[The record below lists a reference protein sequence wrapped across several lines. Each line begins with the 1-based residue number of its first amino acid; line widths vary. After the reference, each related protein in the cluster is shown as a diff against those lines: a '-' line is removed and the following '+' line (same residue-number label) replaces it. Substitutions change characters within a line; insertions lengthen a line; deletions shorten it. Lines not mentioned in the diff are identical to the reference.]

1 MAFLYTGGGFLNSCN
16 YQSLEDSVLSALSK
30 KGDGKAF
37 EEITIRYIKLIC
49 SVAKKYSA
57 YGYELQDFIQEGLL
71 SFLLACKTYS
81 ADCGSS
87 YKNYAVK
94 CTKNR
99 FADIVKKANAKGS
112 VPANKIVSIQT
123 VEDEQDLSN
132 NVEDYVL
139 EREYLKTFLQ
149 HISST
154 LNEEERNIFQMYING
169 YSYKDIA
176 DKLGIS
182 TKNVDNILQKIKRK
196 LRQ

>member
-16 YQSLEDSVLSALSK
+16 YQFLDDSVLSALSK

-112 VPANKIVSIQT
+112 VPANKIVSIHT